1 MGTSHRRGVGD
12 NVTGVSRLDNAC
24 KRAFDVAVALLALLV
39 LLPLLLIVALAV
51 KLDGPGPVFF
61 RARRV
66 GSGGRP
72 FAMLKFRK
80 MVDGAAGAPL
90 TTASDQRFTTV
101 GKVLAKT
108 KFDELPQLWNV
119 VRGEMSFVGPRPE
132 DPQFV
137 GLHAEEYDEIHR
149 VPPGITGL
157 SQLAFAK
164 ESTLLDRPDTMDYYV
179 EELLPAK
186 VAMDVFYARHQS
198 FARDLAILFWTVLAV
213 LLRCDV
219 AVHRGTGRLSL
230 RRRPRTDAL
239 EPVETVQ

>member
-1 MGTSHRRGVGD
+1 VGGS
-12 NVTGVSRLDNAC
+12 VTGVSRLDNAC
-24 KRAFDVAVALLALLV
+24 KRTFDVAIALLALLI
-39 LLPLLLIVALAV
+39 LLPVLVSVALAV

-80 MVDGAAGAPL
+80 MVDGAVGAPL
-90 TTASDQRFTTV
+90 TTASDQRFTGV
-101 GKVLAKT
+101 GKVLART

-119 VRGEMSFVGPRPE
+119 VKGEMSIVGPRPE

-137 GLHAEEYDEIHR
+137 GLHPEEYSEILR

-164 ESTLLDRPDTMDYYV
+164 EAALLDRPDTMDYYV
-179 EELLPAK
+179 GKLLPAK
-186 VAMDVFYARHQS
+186 IGMDIFYARHQS
-198 FARDLAILFWTVLAV
+198 FARDLAILSWTFLAV

-219 AVHRGTGRLSL
+219 AVHRETGRLSL
-230 RRRPRTDAL
+230 RRRPPTDAL

>member
-1 MGTSHRRGVGD
+1 MRTPRRRGVGGND
-12 NVTGVSRLDNAC
+12 TGVSRLDNAC
-24 KRAFDVAVALLALLV
+24 KRTFDVVIALLALLL
-39 LLPLLLIVALAV
+39 LLPLLLTVALAV

-66 GSGGRP
+66 GSKGRP

-80 MVDGAAGAPL
+80 MVDGAVGAPL

-101 GKVLAKT
+101 GKVLAKM

-119 VRGEMSFVGPRPE
+119 VKGEMSIVGPRPE

-137 GLHAEEYDEIHR
+137 RLHPEDYTEILR

-164 ESTLLDRPDTMDYYV
+164 EPALLDRADTMDYYV
-179 EELLPAK
+179 GRLLPAK
-186 VAMDVFYARHQS
+186 VEMDVFYARHRS
-198 FARDLAILFWTVLAV
+198 FARDLSIFGWTFLAV
-213 LLRCDV
+213 LLSCDV
-219 AVHRGTGRLSL
+219 AVHRETGRLSL
-230 RRRPRTDAL
+230 RRRPSSDAL